1 MARLISI
8 HSFRGG
14 TGKSNTTA
22 NVATLLAAEGR
33 QVGVV
38 DLDIQSPGVHVIFGF
53 DQDQAMKHS
62 LNDYL
67 WGDCELRGCGPRRHA
82 AANSDLPG
90 RVWLVPSSMRPGD
103 IARVMHEG
111 YDVNRLNEGFRKL
124 IDDLSLDVLLLDTH
138 PGINEETLLS
148 IAMSNTLAIVL
159 RPDRQDYEG
168 TRVTVAVARKLG
180 VPQTFLVVN
189 KVPDVFDHEA
199 IAKQVAETY
208 GCPVAAV
215 LPHSDDLMV
224 LSSEGVFSLRYPEH
238 PLTDLYRSIAAQLA
252 P

>member
-1 MARLISI
+1 MAQLISV

-22 NVATLLAAEGR
+22 NVASLLAAEGR

-38 DLDIQSPGVHVIFGF
+38 DLDIQSPGIHVIFGF
-53 DQDQAMKHS
+53 DQDKAMRRS

-67 WGDCELRGCGPRRHA
+67 WGECELRA
-82 AANSDLPG
+82 AAHDVTPAADGQLGG

-111 YDVNRLNEGFRKL
+111 YDVNQLNEGFRKL

-148 IAMSNTLAIVL
+148 IAMSNALVIVL
-159 RPDRQDYEG
+159 RPDQQDYEG

-180 VPQTFLVVN
+180 VPRMMLVVN
-189 KVPDVFDHEA
+189 KAPAVFEPEA
-199 IAKQVAETY
+199 IRQRVEEAY

-224 LSSEGVFSLRYPEH
+224 LSSEGVFSLRYPDH
-238 PLTDLYRSIAAQLA
+238 PLTSLYRNVAAQLA
-252 P
+252 G